1 LNSHDH
7 PPKKMSS
14 QFRMLSRQETDTPT
28 KNVGII
34 VSYQRNHQHNNNPKG
49 PSPCRRVKQTNSS
62 TFDTL
67 LSSQGSS
74 AHRSWRPFGRSLP
87 GQPGKTYRSRS
98 GHAIRPFSFPIL
110 RTTVSPSPWW
120 PARGVLTS
128 SLERWCEGVV
138 SRGRR
143 PGRLAVPSRRSLATG
158 ETLGEGPNTVKSK
171 RRDPGHKRCFR
182 RSGGV

>member
-1 LNSHDH
+1 MRH
-7 PPKKMSS
+7 PPPKGRWTSILDVVPA
-14 QFRMLSRQETDTPT
+14 RDRIAD
-28 KNVGII
+28 KNC
-34 VSYQRNHQHNNNPKG
+34 RNHRFLPKEPSTQQTTPKG
-49 PSPCRRVKQTNSS
+49 HSPCRRVKQTNSS

-74 AHRSWRPFGRSLP
+74 AHRSRRPFGRTLP

-98 GHAIRPFSFPIL
+98 GHAIRPVSFPVL
-110 RTTVSPSPWW
+110 HNTVDPSPWW

-158 ETLGEGPNTVKSK
+158 ETLDGRPRTVKSN
-171 RRDPGHKRCFR
+171 
-182 RSGGV
+182 